1 MWRYVEAQASA
12 DIVKAEASAA
22 AAAAAATGFLAE
34 APAADDVEVEAVA
47 DGVWSRPPL
56 LPPPTWRRR
65 LPPTTWRPRSLP
77 ASLEAVAVNASMKP
91 EAAAAAAGAELEA
104 ASAAVGLE
112 AEAAAADEERR
123 SLPLLPL
130 TWRWRPLPLLL
141 TSTLRKSLGGG
152 HSCFHCG
159 ARGHRLRRFPLPPTK
174 AATASADVDAL
185 AEAADVEAEAALSAA
200 VVKVEATAASD
211 GCHSLHGT

>member
-1 MWRYVEAQASA
+1 MWRYVEVQASA

-34 APAADDVEVEAVA
+34 APAADDVEVEAAA

-65 LPPTTWRPRSLP
+65 LPPTTWRPRSPP

-104 ASAAVGLE
+104 ASAAVGFE
-112 AEAAAADEERR
+112 AEAAAVDEERR
-123 SLPLLPL
+123 SLPL
-130 TWRWRPLPLLL
+130 LPLLL
-141 TSTLRKSLGGG
+141 TSTLRKSLVAG

-159 ARGHRLRRFPLPPTK
+159 ARGHRLREGRMEVPT
-174 AATASADVDAL
+174 
-185 AEAADVEAEAALSAA
+185 AADIGRHRLR
-200 VVKVEATAASD
+200 
-211 GCHSLHGT
+211 